1 MSKLLLVAARSAGL
15 IVIIALFSA
24 CSSPP
29 AGNADEDP
37 KARASSRAANRALQ
51 AKEDARLARKAAAKE
66 DALLSVRLAQ
76 NACQELT
83 RKTAALAI
91 GSTVDF
97 SALDSF
103 IPPQLYPT
111 DSFAAYVDQAALA
124 DVKSHLTQLVES
136 LLELVRLLE
145 RNKPTSIA
153 GSERQPDEVNK
164 DRSALHKAIHYALI
178 GLTAGRMRGYLGSY
192 QTTIG
197 CTVYVTSDERNSIYK
212 LTPPLP

>member
-1 MSKLLLVAARSAGL
+1 VRKVLLIAARSAGL
-15 IVIIALFSA
+15 IVIIAFSA

-29 AGNADEDP
+29 ADNADEDP

-51 AKEDARLARKAAAKE
+51 AQESARLARKAAAKD

-83 RKTAALAI
+83 RKTAALTI

-111 DSFAAYVDQAALA
+111 DSFAAYVDDATFA
-124 DVKSHLTQLVES
+124 DVKSQLTQLVGS
-136 LLELVRLLE
+136 LVELMRLLE
-145 RNKPTSIA
+145 RYKPTSIT
-153 GSERQPDEVNK
+153 GIERQPDEVNK
-164 DRSALHKAIHYALI
+164 DRTALEQGRLKA
-178 GLTAGRMRGYLGSY
+178 LTSINTYCESVRRAGAGVG
-192 QTTIG
+192 
-197 CTVYVTSDERNSIYK
+197 
-212 LTPPLP
+212 PLR